1 MEIRAAELTGDH
13 LGRRI
18 RLDYS
23 NDDQTFMIARLP
35 KIRHKQV
42 GNPADS
48 ETETGL
54 DLQVLND
61 KRINVRFNRLGVVE
75 LL

>member
-1 MEIRAAELTGDH
+1 MAIRAAELTGDH
-13 LGRRI
+13 LGRRL

-23 NDDQTFMIARLP
+23 NDDQTFVIVRII

-48 ETETGL
+48 ETETRL
-54 DLQVLND
+54 DL
-61 KRINVRFNRLGVVE
+61 
-75 LL
+75 